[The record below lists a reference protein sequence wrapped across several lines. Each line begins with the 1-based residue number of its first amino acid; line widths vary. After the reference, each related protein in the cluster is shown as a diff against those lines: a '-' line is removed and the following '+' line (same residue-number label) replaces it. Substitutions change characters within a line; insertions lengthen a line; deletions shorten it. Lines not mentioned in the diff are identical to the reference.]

1 VAGFT
6 GIGSHTRVRCACRTR
21 NLASR
26 RRAIAVAAVRRCVR
40 AALEARR
47 FVAGCAQRVW
57 PSLRRAHR
65 GADRVRGQWSEKVN
79 MQVIADLC
87 LIPIGIGVSVSRE
100 IAECER
106 VLAEAGLRTKLHA
119 YGTNIEG
126 EWDLVFAAI
135 KRCHEVVHAMGAPR
149 ISSSLRFG
157 TRIDR
162 AQTMDDKIRS
172 VEEKLGAQSQ

>member
-1 VAGFT
+1 
-6 GIGSHTRVRCACRTR
+6 
-21 NLASR
+21 
-26 RRAIAVAAVRRCVR
+26 
-40 AALEARR
+40 
-47 FVAGCAQRVW
+47 
-57 PSLRRAHR
+57 
-65 GADRVRGQWSEKVN
+65 

-87 LIPIGIGVSVSRE
+87 LVPIGVGVSVSRE
-100 IAECER
+100 IAACEH
-106 VLAEAGLRTKLHA
+106 VLAEAGLKTKLHA

-172 VEEKLGAQSQ
+172 VEQKLGGQSE